1 MSVRKM
7 TPVLIVDLKEP
18 GGHIVGFAGFPKS

>member
-1 MSVRKM
+1 M